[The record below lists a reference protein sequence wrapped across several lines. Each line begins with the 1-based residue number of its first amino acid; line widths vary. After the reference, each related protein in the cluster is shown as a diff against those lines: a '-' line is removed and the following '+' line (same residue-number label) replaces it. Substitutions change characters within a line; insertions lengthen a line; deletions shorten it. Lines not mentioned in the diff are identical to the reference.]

1 VLIVEA
7 LAEAGDSLSAV
18 GIASAQAEA
27 RQLVAHVL
35 DCNLA
40 ELDLRLTFGFDL
52 SNDQAAALH
61 RLLERR
67 AKREPLQ
74 HILGRAPF
82 RYLELAVG
90 PGVFVPRPETEAVCE
105 LAIGAIRS
113 IADRQSLALDVGT
126 GSGAIAAALATETEA
141 RVIAIE
147 LSPAAAEYA
156 AKNFA
161 ELSAAVELRVGDF
174 RDCCGD
180 LIGQLDVLISNP
192 PYIPETAVPFDVE
205 VRDYDPD
212 LALYSGPDGLDLIRE
227 LAVFGLLLLK
237 PGGKLILEHAD
248 GQSDAV
254 VELLLSAGWS
264 NVLPHPDATGRL
276 RAVTAHR

>member
-1 VLIVEA
+1 MLIIEA
-7 LAEAGDSLSAV
+7 LAEAGDSLSSV
-18 GIASAQAEA
+18 GIASPQAEA

-35 DCNLA
+35 GCNLA

-52 SNDQAAALH
+52 STKQAAALH
-61 RLLERR
+61 QLLERR
-67 AKREPLQ
+67 LSREPLQ
-74 HILGRAPF
+74 HILGKAPF
-82 RYLELAVG
+82 RYLELTVG

-105 LAIGAIRS
+105 LAITALRAITN
-113 IADRQSLALDVGT
+113 RQPLALDIGT
-126 GSGAIAAALATETEA
+126 GSGAIAAALATETAA

-174 RDCCGD
+174 RDKSSD
-180 LIGQLDVLISNP
+180 LFGLLDVLISNP
-192 PYIPETAVPFDVE
+192 PYIPESAVPIDTE

-254 VELLLSAGWS
+254 VELLLSSGWS
-264 NVLPHPDATGRL
+264 DVLPHPDATGRL
-276 RAVTAHR
+276 RAVTANR

>member
-1 VLIVEA
+1 VLIIEA
-7 LAEAGDSLSAV
+7 LAEAGDSLSSV
-18 GIASAQAEA
+18 GIASPQAEA

-35 DCNLA
+35 GCNLA

-52 SNDQAAALH
+52 STTQAAALH
-61 RLLERR
+61 QLLERR
-67 AKREPLQ
+67 LSREPLQ
-74 HILGRAPF
+74 HILGKAPF
-82 RYLELAVG
+82 RYLELTVG

-105 LAIGAIRS
+105 LAITALRAITN
-113 IADRQSLALDVGT
+113 RQPLALDIGT
-126 GSGAIAAALATETEA
+126 GSGAIAAALATETAA

-174 RDCCGD
+174 RDKSSD
-180 LIGQLDVLISNP
+180 LFGLLDVLISNP
-192 PYIPETAVPFDVE
+192 PYIPESAVPIDTE

-254 VELLLSAGWS
+254 VELLLSSGWS
-264 NVLPHPDATGRL
+264 DVLPHPDATGRL
-276 RAVTAHR
+276 RAVTANR

>member
-1 VLIVEA
+1 MLIVEA
-7 LAEAGDSLSAV
+7 LAEVGDSLSTV
-18 GIASAQAEA
+18 GIASPQAEA

-35 DCNLA
+35 GCSLA
-40 ELDLRLTFGFDL
+40 ELDLRLTFGFNL
-52 SNDQAAALH
+52 STEQAVLLH
-61 RLLERR
+61 QLLERR
-67 AKREPLQ
+67 VNREPLQ
-74 HILGRAPF
+74 HILGKAPF
-82 RYLELAVG
+82 RHLELKVG

-105 LAIGAIRS
+105 LAISALRAIT
-113 IADRQSLALDVGT
+113 DRQPLALDIGT

-161 ELSAAVELRVGDF
+161 ELAAVVELRVGDF
-174 RDCCGD
+174 RDHSSD
-180 LIGQLDVLISNP
+180 LFGQLDVLISNP
-192 PYIPETAVPFDVE
+192 PYIPETAVPIDTE

-237 PGGKLILEHAD
+237 PGGKLVLEHAD

-276 RAVTAHR
+276 RAVTANR

>member
-18 GIASAQAEA
+18 GISSPQAEA

-35 DCNLA
+35 GCNLA

-52 SNDQAAALH
+52 SIDQAAQLH
-61 RLLERR
+61 QLLQRRLN
-67 AKREPLQ
+67 REPLQ
-74 HILGRAPF
+74 HILGKAPF

-90 PGVFVPRPETEAVCE
+90 PGVFVPRPETEAVCD
-105 LAIGAIRS
+105 LAISALRAIT
-113 IADRQSLALDVGT
+113 DRQPLALDIGT
-126 GSGAIAAALATETEA
+126 GSGAIAAALATETAA

-174 RDCCGD
+174 RDQSSD
-180 LIGQLDVLISNP
+180 LFGQLDVLISNP
-192 PYIPETAVPFDVE
+192 PYIPETAVPIDTE

-237 PGGKLILEHAD
+237 PDGKLILEHAD

-264 NVLPHPDATGRL
+264 DVLPHPDATGRL
-276 RAVTAHR
+276 RAVTAKR

>member
-7 LAEAGDSLSAV
+7 LAEVGDSLSTV
-18 GIASAQAEA
+18 GIASPQAEA

-35 DCNLA
+35 GCSLA
-40 ELDLRLTFGFDL
+40 ELDLRLTFGFNL
-52 SNDQAAALH
+52 STEQAALLH
-61 RLLERR
+61 QLLERR
-67 AKREPLQ
+67 VNREPLQ
-74 HILGRAPF
+74 HILGKAPF
-82 RYLELAVG
+82 RHLELKVG

-105 LAIGAIRS
+105 LAISALRAIT
-113 IADRQSLALDVGT
+113 DRQPLALDIGT

-161 ELSAAVELRVGDF
+161 ELAAVVELRVGDF
-174 RDCCGD
+174 RDHSSD
-180 LIGQLDVLISNP
+180 LFGQLDVLISNP
-192 PYIPETAVPFDVE
+192 PYIPETAVPIDTE

-237 PGGKLILEHAD
+237 PGGKLVLEHAD

-276 RAVTAHR
+276 RAVTANR

>member
-7 LAEAGDSLSAV
+7 LAEVGDSLSTV
-18 GIASAQAEA
+18 GIASPQAEA

-35 DCNLA
+35 GCSLA
-40 ELDLRLTFGFDL
+40 ELDLRLTFGFNL
-52 SNDQAAALH
+52 STEQAVLLH
-61 RLLERR
+61 QLLERR
-67 AKREPLQ
+67 VNREPLQ
-74 HILGRAPF
+74 HILGKAPF
-82 RYLELAVG
+82 RHLELKVG

-105 LAIGAIRS
+105 LAISALRAIT
-113 IADRQSLALDVGT
+113 DRQPLALDIGT

-161 ELSAAVELRVGDF
+161 ELAAVVELRVGDF
-174 RDCCGD
+174 RDHSSD
-180 LIGQLDVLISNP
+180 LFGQLDVLISNP
-192 PYIPETAVPFDVE
+192 PYIPETAVPIDTE

-237 PGGKLILEHAD
+237 PGGKLVLEHAD

-276 RAVTAHR
+276 RAVTANR